1 MIAVVGIGVD
11 GWDGLSPAARDEVEA
26 AQVLM
31 GDARQLEMVP
41 GDHERV
47 TWPSPML
54 PALPGLFEANRHR
67 RVCVLASGD
76 PLFHGI
82 GSTLIRLLGADRVR
96 IVPHPSSVS
105 LACARLGWPV
115 DDVEVVSTVG
125 KPVELLHPVL
135 HPGRRVLVLGSTPLA
150 VADLLAARGYGDS
163 VVTVLER
170 LGGPGERVHDDLSYV
185 DPLHVLAIEVVGTAV
200 RSRVP
205 GLPESDYEHD
215 GQITKREVRAVTL
228 AQLAPV
234 PGQLLW
240 DVGAGAGSIAIE
252 WARVHPA
259 CRAFGIEHHP
269 ERAERIG
276 RNARALGVPGVHVVV
291 GKAPEALEG
300 LERPSAVFIGGG
312 LTVPGVVEACWE
324 ALLPGG
330 RLVVNAVTL
339 ESEAVIAAWHPRLGG
354 DLTRIAINRGSPVGG
369 FTGWRPH
376 MPVTTW
382 AVTKETE

>member
-1 MIAVVGIGVD
+1 VIAVVGIGVD
-11 GWDGLSPAARDEVEA
+11 GWDGLSPAGRAEVEA
-26 AQVLM
+26 SQVLM
-31 GDARQLEMVP
+31 GNARQLDMVP
-41 GDHERV
+41 GDFERIA
-47 TWPSPML
+47 WPSPML

-82 GSTLIRLLGADRVR
+82 GATLIRILGRDRVR
-96 IVPHPSSVS
+96 VVPHPSSVS
-105 LACARLGWPV
+105 LACARLAWAL
-115 DDVEVVSTVG
+115 DDVEVVSMVAR
-125 KPVELLHPVL
+125 PVELLHPVL
-135 HPGRRVLVLGSTPLA
+135 HPGRRVLVLGSTPLL
-150 VADLLAARGYGDS
+150 VADLLGSRGYGGS
-163 VVTVLER
+163 KLTVLER
-170 LGGPGERVHDDLSYV
+170 LGGPGERVHDDLSSV
-185 DPLHVLAIEVVGTAV
+185 DPLHVLAVECVGSAV
-200 RSRVP
+200 QPRVP
-205 GLPESDYEHD
+205 GLPDDAYEHD

-228 AQLAPV
+228 AQLGPV

-259 CRAFGIEHHP
+259 CRAVAVEHHLD
-269 ERAERIG
+269 RAERIG
-276 RNARALGVPGVHVVV
+276 RNARTLGVPGVRVVV
-291 GKAPEALEG
+291 GKAPEALAD

-312 LTVPGVVEACWE
+312 LTAPGVVEACWE

-330 RLVVNAVTL
+330 RLVVNAVTM
-339 ESEAVIAAWHPRLGG
+339 ESEAVIAKWHPELGG

-382 AVTKETE
+382 AVTKEAE

>member
-11 GWDGLSPAARDEVEA
+11 GWDGLSPAARAEVES

-31 GDARQLEMVP
+31 GNARQLEMVP
-41 GDHERV
+41 GEFERIA
-47 TWPSPML
+47 WPSPML

-82 GSTLIRLLGADRVR
+82 GSTLIRILGRDRVR
-96 IVPHPSSVS
+96 VVPHPSSVS
-105 LACARLGWPV
+105 LACARLGWAV
-115 DDVEVVSTVG
+115 DDVDVVSMVAR
-125 KPVELLHPVL
+125 PVELLHPVL
-135 HPGRRVLVLGSTPLA
+135 HPGRRVLVLGSTPSA
-150 VADLLAARGYGDS
+150 VVELLASRGYGSS

-170 LGGPGERVHDDLSYV
+170 LGGPGERVHGDLSSV
-185 DPLHVLAIEVVGTAV
+185 DPLHVLAIECVGTAV
-200 RSRVP
+200 RSRAP
-205 GLPESDYEHD
+205 GLPDDAYEHD
-215 GQITKREVRAVTL
+215 GQLTKREVRAVTL

-259 CRAFGIEHHP
+259 CRALGIEHHA
-269 ERAERIG
+269 ERAERIA
-276 RNARALGVPGVHVVV
+276 RNARALGVPGVRVVV
-291 GKAPEALEG
+291 GKAPEALVG

-312 LTVPGVVEACWE
+312 LTVPGVVEACWQ

-330 RLVVNAVTL
+330 RLVANAVTM
-339 ESEAVIAAWHPRLGG
+339 ESEAVIAKWYPELGG
-354 DLTRIAINRGSPVGG
+354 DVTRIAINRGSPVGG

-376 MPVTTW
+376 LPVTTW
-382 AVTKETE
+382 AVTKEAE

>member
-1 MIAVVGIGVD
+1 VIAVVGIGVD
-11 GWDGLSPAARDEVEA
+11 GWDGLSPAARAEVEA

-31 GDARQLEMVP
+31 GNARQLEMVP
-41 GDHERV
+41 GGYERIA
-47 TWPSPML
+47 WPSPML

-76 PLFHGI
+76 PMFHGI
-82 GSTLIRLLGADRVR
+82 GSTLIRLLGRDRVR

-105 LACARLGWPV
+105 LACARLGWAV
-115 DDVEVVSTVG
+115 DDVEVVSMVAR
-125 KPVELLHPVL
+125 PVELLHPVL
-135 HPGRRVLVLGSTPLA
+135 APGRRVLVLGSTPLA
-150 VADLLAARGYGDS
+150 VRDLLAGRGYGSS

-185 DPLHVLAIEVVGTAV
+185 DPLHVLAIECVGTAV
-200 RSRVP
+200 LSRAP
-205 GLPESDYEHD
+205 GLPDDAYEHD
-215 GQITKREVRAVTL
+215 GQLTKREVRAVTL
-228 AQLAPV
+228 AQLAPA

-276 RNARALGVPGVHVVV
+276 RNARNLGVPGVHVVV
-291 GKAPEALEG
+291 GKAPEALAD

-312 LTVPGVVEACWE
+312 LTVPGVVEACWA
-324 ALLPGG
+324 ALPPGG
-330 RLVVNAVTL
+330 RLVANAVTM
-339 ESEAVIAAWHPRLGG
+339 ESEAVIARWHPELGG
-354 DLTRIAINRGSPVGG
+354 DLTRIAVNRGSPVGG

-376 MPVTTW
+376 MPVTMW
-382 AVTKETE
+382 AVTKEAE